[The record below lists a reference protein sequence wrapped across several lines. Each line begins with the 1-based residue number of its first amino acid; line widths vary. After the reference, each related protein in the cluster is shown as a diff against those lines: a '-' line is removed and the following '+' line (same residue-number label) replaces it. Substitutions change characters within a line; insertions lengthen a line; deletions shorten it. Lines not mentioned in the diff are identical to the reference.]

1 VTFYREYISLS
12 VVVILATGLF
22 IVFSLLLILFAA
34 LGIAFIGWILSLV
47 FPMSAFE
54 GAIVTIGT
62 GLGVGYVLY
71 RLSADMALFP
81 RQGSVEVE
89 EPQVDAE

>member
-1 VTFYREYISLS
+1 MTFYREYISLS
-12 VVVILATGLF
+12 VVVVLATTLF

-34 LGIAFIGWILSLV
+34 LGIAFIGWMLSLV

-54 GAIVTIGT
+54 GAMVTIGT

-81 RQGSVEVE
+81 RQGN
-89 EPQVDAE
+89 AEAEGPEADSG